1 LKVQG
6 KSFGGKFRARLIV
19 NYTVVQNLRLPDL
32 DKKNVG
38 EYLLG
43 IELLGRIKDE
53 LLDWLRQLPSV
64 PPLHGAIG

>member
-1 LKVQG
+1 M
-6 KSFGGKFRARLIV
+6 